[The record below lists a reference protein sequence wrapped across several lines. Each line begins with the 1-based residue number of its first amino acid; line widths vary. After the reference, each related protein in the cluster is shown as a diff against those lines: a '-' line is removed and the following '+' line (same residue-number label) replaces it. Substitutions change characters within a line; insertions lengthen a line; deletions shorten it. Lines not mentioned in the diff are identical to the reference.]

1 MTVFEEMA
9 ALPCAHGG
17 PAGRAQLR
25 TAPEDFLVQEWL
37 GWEAD
42 GDRRPFAAEG
52 AQARREHAC
61 GSRNSSR
68 GSRSSIRATSA
79 SPGLKD
85 RDAVAEQSFTVPARS
100 AIGESWVGVA
110 GEGFEVV
117 AAARHR
123 RKLKRGALKGNDF
136 TITLRAFSGDP
147 TALEQRL
154 HAIATAG
161 VPNYFG
167 PQRFG
172 RDGGNLRTALAW
184 FADGVAP
191 ADRWQRGF
199 ALSAARAAI
208 FNAVVARRVSDGTWN
223 RLLPGEIVN
232 LDGSGSVF
240 VADVIDAALE
250 ERCARLD
257 IHPTGP
263 LWGGREPAPALAALE
278 AEVVARHDVLAQGL
292 SKAGLE
298 PERRA
303 LRIRVDRLEWTI
315 EGEVVQLRFRL
326 FRGAFAT
333 AVLHELIENA
343 FAQQAPEAE
352 TSDVSLRAQQNVDRA
367 AAAVD
372 SARRAECEH
381 IIRALQPVIDDV
393 LQHRAARAGAT
404 PLAVHD
410 AHAAQPLLDCIRQ

>member
-17 PAGRAQLR
+17 PAGRAQVR
-25 TAPEDFLVQEWL
+25 AAPEDFLVQEWL

-42 GDRRPFAAEG
+42 GLGDHLLLKVRKRGANTLWVAKQLARLAKLDPRDVGFA
-52 AQARREHAC
+52 
-61 GSRNSSR
+61 
-68 GSRSSIRATSA
+68 
-79 SPGLKD
+79 GLKD

-100 AIGESWVGVA
+100 ALGESWVGVA
-110 GEGFEVV
+110 GEGFEVL

-147 TALEQRL
+147 AALEQRL
-154 HAIATAG
+154 HAIATIG

-208 FNAVVARRVSDGTWN
+208 FNSVIARRVSGGTWN
-223 RLLPGEIVN
+223 RLLPGETVN

-278 AEVVARHDVLAQGL
+278 AEVGAHHDVLAQGL

-315 EGEVVQLRFRL
+315 EGEIVQLRFRL

-343 FAQQAPEAE
+343 FAQQAPEADE
-352 TSDVSLRAQQNVDRA
+352 
-367 AAAVD
+367 
-372 SARRAECEH
+372 
-381 IIRALQPVIDDV
+381 
-393 LQHRAARAGAT
+393 
-404 PLAVHD
+404 
-410 AHAAQPLLDCIRQ
+410 

>member
-9 ALPCAHGG
+9 TLPCAHGG

-25 TAPEDFLVQEWL
+25 ATPEDFLVQEWL
-37 GWEAD
+37 GWDAD
-42 GDRRPFAAEG
+42 GAGDHLLLKVRK
-52 AQARREHAC
+52 
-61 GSRNSSR
+61 R
-68 GSRSSIRATSA
+68 GSNTLWVAKQLARLAKLDPRDVGFA
-79 SPGLKD
+79 GLKD

-100 AIGESWVGVA
+100 ALGESWIGVA
-110 GEGFEVV
+110 GEGFEVI

-136 TITLRAFSGDP
+136 TIALRGFSGDP
-147 TALEQRL
+147 QVLEQRL
-154 HAIATAG
+154 QAIAVAG
-161 VPNYFG
+161 VPSYFG

-172 RDGGNLRTALAW
+172 RDAGNLRTALAW

-240 VADVIDAALE
+240 AAEIIDAALE
-250 ERCARLD
+250 QRCASLD

-263 LWGGREPAPALAALE
+263 MWGLREPARPVPALE
-278 AEVVARHDVLAQGL
+278 AEVVARHEILARGL
-292 SKAGLE
+292 SDAGLE
-298 PERRA
+298 AERRA
-303 LRIRVDRLEWTI
+303 LRMRVDRLAWTI
-315 EGEVVQLRFRL
+315 AGEVVQLRFRL

-333 AVLHELIENA
+333 AVLHELIGNA
-343 FAQQAPEAE
+343 FAQDAPEGDE
-352 TSDVSLRAQQNVDRA
+352 
-367 AAAVD
+367 
-372 SARRAECEH
+372 
-381 IIRALQPVIDDV
+381 
-393 LQHRAARAGAT
+393 
-404 PLAVHD
+404 
-410 AHAAQPLLDCIRQ
+410 

>member
-1 MTVFEEMA
+1 VTLFDEMT

-25 TAPEDFLVQEWL
+25 AAPEDFLVQEWL

-42 GDRRPFAAEG
+42 GAGDHLLLTVRK
-52 AQARREHAC
+52 
-61 GSRNSSR
+61 R
-68 GSRSSIRATSA
+68 GSNTLWVAKQLARLGKIDPRDVGFA
-79 SPGLKD
+79 GLKD

-100 AIGESWVGVA
+100 AIGEAWVGMN

-117 AAARHR
+117 AGARHR

-136 TITLRAFSGDP
+136 TITLRGFSGD
-147 TALEQRL
+147 TASLEQRL
-154 HAIATAG
+154 QAIAIAG

-172 RDGGNLRTALAW
+172 RDGSNLRTALAW

-208 FNAVVARRVSDGTWN
+208 FNAVVARRVGDGTWN
-223 RLLPGEIVN
+223 KLLPAEIVN

-250 ERCARLD
+250 ERCAQLD

-263 LWGGREPAPALAALE
+263 MWGGASARPLSALE
-278 AEVVARHDVLAQGL
+278 TAVGARHEVLARGL
-292 SKAGLE
+292 SDARLE

-303 LRIRVDRLEWTI
+303 LRIRVDRLAWQI
-315 EGEVVQLRFRL
+315 DGDVVQLRFRL

-333 AVLHELIENA
+333 AVLHELIGNA
-343 FAQQAPEAE
+343 FAQDAPEGE
-352 TSDVSLRAQQNVDRA
+352 
-367 AAAVD
+367 
-372 SARRAECEH
+372 E
-381 IIRALQPVIDDV
+381 
-393 LQHRAARAGAT
+393 
-404 PLAVHD
+404 
-410 AHAAQPLLDCIRQ
+410 

>member
-17 PAGRAQLR
+17 PAGRAQVR
-25 TAPEDFLVQEWL
+25 AAPEDFLVQEWL

-42 GDRRPFAAEG
+42 GLGDHLLLRVRKRGANTLWVAKQLARLAKLDPRDVGFA
-52 AQARREHAC
+52 
-61 GSRNSSR
+61 
-68 GSRSSIRATSA
+68 
-79 SPGLKD
+79 GLKD

-100 AIGESWVGVA
+100 AIGESWAGVA

-147 TALEQRL
+147 AALEQRL
-154 HAIATAG
+154 RAIAAAG

-172 RDGGNLRTALAW
+172 RDAGNLRTALAW

-191 ADRWQRGF
+191 TDRWQRGF

-208 FNAVVARRVSDGTWN
+208 FNSVIARRVSDGTWN

-263 LWGGREPAPALAALE
+263 LWGRREPTPALAALE
-278 AEVVARHDVLAQGL
+278 AEVGARHDVLAQGL

-298 PERRA
+298 AERRA
-303 LRIRVDRLEWTI
+303 LRIRVDRVEWTI

-343 FAQQAPEAE
+343 FAQQAPEADE
-352 TSDVSLRAQQNVDRA
+352 
-367 AAAVD
+367 
-372 SARRAECEH
+372 
-381 IIRALQPVIDDV
+381 
-393 LQHRAARAGAT
+393 
-404 PLAVHD
+404 
-410 AHAAQPLLDCIRQ
+410 